1 MKKSLI
7 LVISSMVLVFSS
19 PAFASEGDESCGAT
33 SGEWM
38 SQDAVKAK
46 VSEKGYEVRRL
57 KREDGCY
64 EAYAITKDGARVE
77 LYINPVTGMIVKS
90 KNKS

>member
-7 LVISSMVLVFSS
+7 LVISSMVLVFGT
-19 PAFASEGDESCGAT
+19 PAFASEGDESCGNT

-38 SQDAVKAK
+38 SKDAVKAK
-46 VSEKGYEVRRL
+46 TAEQGYEVRRI

-77 LYINPVTGMIVKS
+77 LYINPVTGVIVKT